1 MSLRA
6 RIFIVISIIVALVLA
21 VSIFLLVRSRQKN
34 TQTPQ
39 STNTT
44 QTPDN
49 SSTVLPGV
57 QTQTPTEIP
66 AGLPAKVPTT
76 QEIEQNGVRQLAKI
90 FIERYGTYSTDN
102 ESQNIIEV
110 QPLVTKSLWS
120 KISAGI
126 QTKTTNQPFVGL
138 TTKVVTATLADWSA
152 SKAIV
157 NLKTSRTESK
167 DSAITTRNQN
177 VTVEMVKENGVWLAN
192 SIVWN

>member
-1 MSLRA
+1 M
-6 RIFIVISIIVALVLA
+6 
-21 VSIFLLVRSRQKN
+21 
-34 TQTPQ
+34 
-39 STNTT
+39 
-44 QTPDN
+44 DY

-167 DSAITTRNQN
+167 DSAVTTRNQN